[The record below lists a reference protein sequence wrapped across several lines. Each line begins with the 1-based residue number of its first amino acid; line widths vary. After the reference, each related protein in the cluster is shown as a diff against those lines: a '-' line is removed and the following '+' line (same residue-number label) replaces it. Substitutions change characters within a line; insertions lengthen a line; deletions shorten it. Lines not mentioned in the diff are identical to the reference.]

1 MKFIVDENLGPSVS
15 NWLKNKGFNT
25 FCVLKENPGID
36 DTTVLNIANTEERII
51 VTNDKDFGELVFKNQ
66 LPCKGLIL
74 LRLQDNS
81 LSGRINSLQNLFD
94 NYLSL
99 ISYESFIV
107 VSDENVRVKN
117 LSSTKKF

>member
-51 VTNDKDFGELVFKNQ
+51 VTNDKDFGELVFKN
-66 LPCKGLIL
+66 
-74 LRLQDNS
+74 
-81 LSGRINSLQNLFD
+81 
-94 NYLSL
+94 
-99 ISYESFIV
+99 
-107 VSDENVRVKN
+107 
-117 LSSTKKF
+117 